1 MNPRMIERLL
11 RSYPPSWRERYGA
24 ELRALL
30 DDEHGSWRVSLDVL
44 RAGVTQRLRSAA
56 LLGADAPADE
66 RRRAGVLLVLCSWSL
81 FVVAGCAYAKLTEHW
96 QAVTPD
102 ESRSVAA
109 AAFNIMLLT
118 SELGTV
124 AVLFGIAAGLPAFV
138 RLLRSGG
145 WAAIR
150 RPIFRAALVTAAT
163 LVVSG
168 GLVIWAQQL
177 SATQRNG
184 SDWLYS
190 TGFVL
195 WALFVFAS
203 IALWTAAAVAAARRI
218 QLTPARLR
226 LEARVAYAVTT
237 AMLVMTVA
245 ALVWWGSVTS
255 PASAQMSVLALAMVT
270 ASALAIAGSARSLK
284 QA

>member
-1 MNPRMIERLL
+1 MNARTIEWLL
-11 RSYPPSWRERYGA
+11 RSYPPAWRERYGA

-30 DDEHGSWRVSLDVL
+30 EDEHGSWRVGLDVL

-124 AVLFGIAAGLPAFV
+124 AVLFGIGVALPAFV
-138 RLLRSGG
+138 RFLRSGG

-150 RPIFRAALVTAAT
+150 RPVLRAAVVTAAT

-168 GLVIWAQQL
+168 GLVLWARQI
-177 SATQRNG
+177 SDTQRNG
-184 SDWLYS
+184 SDWVYS

-203 IALWTAAAVAAARRI
+203 IGLWTIAAVAAARRI
-218 QLTPARLR
+218 ELTPARLR
-226 LEARVAYAVTT
+226 LEARVAYAVTF
-237 AMLVMTVA
+237 AMLVMTAA
-245 ALVWWGSVTS
+245 ALVWWGAVTS
-255 PASAQMSVLALAMVT
+255 PPSIQMSVLALAMFT
-270 ASALAIAGSARSLK
+270 ATALAITGSARALK
-284 QA
+284 QT